1 MGQWLW
7 LRNLFFFT
15 TFFLA
20 FLKISPGLELR
31 FAHLGDEDISGNTQ
45 VAEAGNEL
53 PRPITVQV
61 LRAGKPVAGQPVRF
75 SLLSEPEANQLYP
88 GGSARIADTLVLTDR
103 LGFARTRVQLGTGAG
118 DYRIRAMAN
127 GEEVVFSLRGLPRR
141 WYLVTMVEIIGG
153 LALFLF
159 GLYYGSK
166 GLRRL
171 AGNRLREAL
180 FTLTRNRLLGLLVG
194 IVVTVVFQSSTA
206 VTSLLISL
214 ASSGLITLAQ
224 SLGVLLG
231 ADIGTT
237 ITVQLLSFKIFE
249 YALIVVFFGFLLMNT
264 LPGGRDLGQAI
275 FGFGLVF
282 YSLKV
287 VLRAA
292 EPLPFVPAIQ
302 QSVATAS
309 ANPLLALL
317 FALFLTALIRSSAAT
332 IGILVGL
339 SFVGLVELKAAVPF
353 IIGANIGSAFNAII
367 ASWRTPTEARRIG
380 AAHVVFKLIVGV
392 ICLPFLN
399 PLTRL
404 FSATGASVARQM
416 ANAHSLLNLGAALLF
431 LPFLTPYHKL
441 ISRLVSDQ
449 KEKYPGARYLHPEAL
464 EAPELALAQVNR
476 ELLSMAELV
485 LAMFNRSIVVFLQ
498 GNKNDCRELV
508 AQDDRV
514 DRLEEAL
521 TGYLARISQEML
533 SPEMSKK
540 NLALCYITDELEHIA
555 DIVSKNLV
563 NYTRKKINE
572 NLSFSEPGLEEIK
585 QFHHEVGQNFNLV
598 LACLTTWDKKLAQQ
612 LAQKRSWGVQ
622 RKRELHNRHLTRLSQ
637 GLKESLDTS
646 AIHLDLIADLE
657 RANFHLSQIGAAI
670 LGTRVTTGPDESD
683 LGQTECAVQV

>member
-1 MGQWLW
+1 MGRWLW
-7 LRNLFFFT
+7 LTAL
-15 TFFLA
+15 FLA

-31 FAHLGDEDISGNTQ
+31 FARLDDEDISGNAQ

-75 SLLSEPEANQLYP
+75 SLLSEPEANQLYQGKP
-88 GGSARIADTLVLTDR
+88 ARVADTLVLTDR

-118 DYRIRAMAN
+118 DYRIRAMTN
-127 GEEVVFSLRGLPRR
+127 GKELVFSLRGLPRR
-141 WYLVTMVEIIGG
+141 WYLVTIVEIIGG

-180 FTLTRNRLLGLLVG
+180 FTLTKNRLLGLLVG
-194 IVVTVVFQSSTA
+194 IVITAIFQSSTA
-206 VTSLLISL
+206 VTCLLISL
-214 ASSGLITLAQ
+214 ASSGLITLTQ

-249 YALIVVFFGFLLMNT
+249 YALLVVFFGFLLMNT
-264 LPGGRDLGQAI
+264 LPRGRDIGQAI

-282 YSLKV
+282 YSLKI

-302 QSVATAS
+302 QAIAAAS
-309 ANPLLALL
+309 ANPMLALL
-317 FALFLTALIRSSAAT
+317 FALVFTALIRSSAAT
-332 IGILVGL
+332 IGIVVGL
-339 SFVGLVELKAAVPF
+339 SYTGLVELKTAVPF

-367 ASWRTPTEARRIG
+367 ASWRTNTEARRIG
-380 AAHVVFKLIVGV
+380 TAQVLFKLIVGLV
-392 ICLPFLN
+392 CLPFLN
-399 PLTRL
+399 PLTQL
-404 FSATGASVARQM
+404 FSVTAESVARQI

-431 LPFLTPYHKL
+431 LPFLTQYQKL
-441 ISRLVSDQ
+441 ITVIVPAR
-449 KEKYPGARYLHPEAL
+449 KEMSPDTRYLKPEAL

-476 ELLSMAELV
+476 ELLRMAELV
-485 LAMFNRSIVVFLQ
+485 LEMFNQSIVVFLR
-498 GNKNDCRELV
+498 GDKTNCRELV

-514 DRLEEAL
+514 DHLEEAL
-521 TGYLARISQEML
+521 TSYLARISQEML

-540 NLALCYITDELEHIA
+540 TLASFYITDELEHIA
-555 DIVSKNLV
+555 DIISKNLV

-585 QFHHEVGQNFNLV
+585 EFHHEVEQNFNLT
-598 LACLTTWDKKLAQQ
+598 LACLTTWDKNLARQ
-612 LAQKRSWGVQ
+612 LAHKRAWGVQ

-646 AIHLDLIADLE
+646 TIHLDIIADLE
-657 RANFHLSQIGAAI
+657 RANFHLSQIGVVI
-670 LGTRVTTGPDESD
+670 LGTRVTTGPNEPGSA
-683 LGQTECAVQV
+683 QTECEVQA